1 MQFLVTLHHFLDH
14 FFFYLS
20 DWECFTNYPN
30 TFSNSSWFFRLGR
43 WRWNIHSSPRRIIIH
58 SCCCSSCCCCCSGC
72 SCCCG
77 GGGSRCW
84 CSTALRW
91 RWEGKLFWW
100 SSTSVATLLNKSS
113 VNSILTSIF
122 QNQEKCCF
130 RSEVSWRRW
139 IFLCLEKNIFTWTIS
154 WSECSMIDWN
164 VTTWLAF
171 TSLPHSLQLVNVW
184 WWLSS
189 TRITSVFNPE
199 RSSLHNHCRLIFILP
214 QASSITS

>member
-1 MQFLVTLHHFLDH
+1 MQFLVTLHHFLDQ

-72 SCCCG
+72 SCCGG

-122 QNQEKCCF
+122 KNQEKCCF

-139 IFLCLEKNIFTWTIS
+139 IFLMFREKYFYLDNLLVRMFYDWLEYYNLTCLHISSSFSSVGKCLMMVVFDKNNERVQS
-154 WSECSMIDWN
+154 WK
-164 VTTWLAF
+164 V
-171 TSLPHSLQLVNVW
+171 V
-184 WWLSS
+184 
-189 TRITSVFNPE
+189 IT
-199 RSSLHNHCRLIFILP
+199 
-214 QASSITS
+214 

>member
-1 MQFLVTLHHFLDH
+1 MQFLVTLHHFLDQ

-72 SCCCG
+72 SCCGG

-100 SSTSVATLLNKSS
+100 NSTSVATFLNKSS

-122 QNQEKCCF
+122 KNQEKCCF

-139 IFLCLEKNIFTWTIS
+139 IFFMFREKYFYLDNLLVRMFYDWLEYYNLTCLHISSSFSSVGKCLMMVVFDKNNERVQS
-154 WSECSMIDWN
+154 WK
-164 VTTWLAF
+164 V
-171 TSLPHSLQLVNVW
+171 V
-184 WWLSS
+184 
-189 TRITSVFNPE
+189 IT
-199 RSSLHNHCRLIFILP
+199 
-214 QASSITS
+214 